1 MNKTIYST
9 IITAILASLCCIGP
23 LAVLFLGS
31 TSIGLFSIFEP
42 LRPIFGILSVITLVI
57 AYSKIFKEGK
67 ADCCNT
73 EELKK
78 SFSKQKRILKSITPI
93 VFVLLAFPYFTAG
106 LHGDNTGDQ
115 SGMKSEWVIEGM
127 TCEGCAAGMERVLTA
142 TDGMN
147 SCNVSYEKG
156 IMICYT
162 DESNLSPNEISVLV
176 NRNGFKAV
184 VKTEKPSNEK
194 G

>member
-162 DESNLSPNEISVLV
+162 DKSKLSRNEISVLV

>member
-1 MNKTIYST
+1 MNKIIYST

-31 TSIGLFSIFEP
+31 TSIGLYSIFEP
-42 LRPIFGILSVITLVI
+42 LRPIFGVLSVITLVF
-57 AYSKIFKEGK
+57 AYSKIFEKDK
-67 ADCCNT
+67 AVCCNT
-73 EELKK
+73 DETKK
-78 SFSKQKRILKSITPI
+78 SLSKKKQILMSITPI

>member
-1 MNKTIYST
+1 
-9 IITAILASLCCIGP
+9 
-23 LAVLFLGS
+23 
-31 TSIGLFSIFEP
+31 
-42 LRPIFGILSVITLVI
+42 VI

-127 TCEGCAAGMERVLTA
+127 TCEGCAAGMEGALTA

-162 DESNLSPNEISVLV
+162 DKSKLSRNEISVLV

-184 VKTEKPSNEK
+184 VKAEKPPNGK

>member
-162 DESNLSPNEISVLV
+162 DESNLSRNEISVLV

>member
-31 TSIGLFSIFEP
+31 TFIGLFSIFEP

-127 TCEGCAAGMERVLTA
+127 TCEGCAAGMEGALTA

-162 DESNLSPNEISVLV
+162 DKSKLSRNEISVLV

>member
-127 TCEGCAAGMERVLTA
+127 TCEGCAAGMEGALTA

-162 DESNLSPNEISVLV
+162 DKSKLSRNEISVLV

>member
-73 EELKK
+73 DETKK
-78 SFSKQKRILKSITPI
+78 SLSKKKQILMSITPI

>member
-31 TSIGLFSIFEP
+31 TSIGLYSIFEP

-184 VKTEKPSNEK
+184 VKAEKPPNGK